1 MRYLGV
7 DPGGKRVGLAISDP
21 GGTFASPLVVL
32 QRRSFEQIVSEIAAI
47 CRTEEVGSLVVGL
60 PLNMDGSHGPMA
72 QEASRLAA
80 ALGQATGLPA
90 DLWDERLS
98 SENAERHLIDADM
111 SRARRRKTID
121 KVAAQIILQSYLDT
135 RGSGRPPSPPGAI

>member
-21 GGTFASPLVVL
+21 GATFASPLVVI
-32 QRRSFEQIVSEIAAI
+32 QRRTFDQVVSDIATI
-47 CRTEEVGSLVVGL
+47 CRTEGVESLVVGL

-72 QEASRLAA
+72 QEASRLAR
-80 ALGQATGLPA
+80 ALGEATGLPV

-98 SENAERHLIDADM
+98 SENAERHLIEADM
-111 SRARRRKTID
+111 SRAKRKRTID
-121 KVAAQIILQSYLDT
+121 KVAAQIILQSFLDT
-135 RGSGRPPSPPGAI
+135 RRSGDSPG